1 MAVAT
6 TNMLGPAAGCIH
18 INGTD
23 YKPVNGVYTIP
34 TALVGLAEQSGL
46 EIVNVKSAA
55 GAPTTVN
62 IPAGC
67 AEVWKNTSDGTVKLY
82 YNDGGTL
89 KSVTLS

>member
-23 YKPVNGVYTIP
+23 YKPTNGVYVIP
-34 TALVGLAEQSGL
+34 TALVSLAEQSGL
-46 EIVNVKSAA
+46 EIVNAKSAA
-55 GAPTTVN
+55 GAPTVAN
-62 IPAGC
+62 IPAGVS
-67 AEVWKNTSDGTVKLY
+67 EVWKNTGDGTVKLY

>member
-18 INGTD
+18 IQGID

-46 EIVNVKSAA
+46 EIVNTKSAA
-55 GAPTTVN
+55 GAPTAVN
-62 IPAGC
+62 IPAGV

-89 KSVTLS
+89 KSVALA

>member
-6 TNMLGPAAGCIH
+6 TNMLGPAAGCIY
-18 INGTD
+18 IQGID

-62 IPAGC
+62 IPAGV

-89 KSVTLS
+89 KSVALA